1 MDEPFGA
8 LDAMTRDEMNLEL
21 LRVWG
26 EGSRERKTIVFV
38 THSIPEAVFLA
49 DRVVVMTPRPGRL
62 ARVFDVALARPRT
75 VSSRAGADFG
85 ALTLAV
91 HEALGA

>member
-1 MDEPFGA
+1 M
-8 LDAMTRDEMNLEL
+8 
-21 LRVWG
+21 
-26 EGSRERKTIVFV
+26 FV

-62 ARVFDVALARPRT
+62 ARGLRVPLPRPRT
-75 VSSRAGADFG
+75 VTSRADADFG

-91 HEALGA
+91 HEALTAAG